1 MKRYDELVSQFMQ
14 TEFVTLRPSDR
25 LDFADDVM
33 KLGRIRHMPVVE
45 GNRVVGVVS
54 QRDLLAASLS
64 RVMEIDPRDHRS
76 FLRSVEISEVM
87 SKPVITIEPDRTIRE
102 AGGADDPPQDRLSP
116 GRRFLGTPVGLITET
131 DLLEQL
137 QVWGLWSERYPR
149 FSLRRMGLFKDPNSQ
164 REDPSGATPS

>member
-1 MKRYDELVSQFMQ
+1 MKRYDELVSEFMQ

-76 FLRSVEISEVM
+76 FLRLVEISEVM
-87 SKPVITIEPDRTIRE
+87 SDQVITIESTRTIRE
-102 AGGADDPPQDRLSP
+102 AAELMIRHKIGCLPVVDS
-116 GRRFLGTPVGLITET
+116 LGTPVGLITET
-131 DLLEQL
+131 DLLRA
-137 QVWGLWSERYPR
+137 V
-149 FSLRRMGLFKDPNSQ
+149 
-164 REDPSGATPS
+164 

>member
-33 KLGRIRHMPVVE
+33 KLGRIRHAGRG

-54 QRDLLAASLS
+54 HRDLLAASLS

-102 AGGADDPPQDRLSP
+102 AAELMIRHKIGCLPVVDS
-116 GRRFLGTPVGLITET
+116 LGTPVGLITET
-131 DLLEQL
+131 DLLRA
-137 QVWGLWSERYPR
+137 V
-149 FSLRRMGLFKDPNSQ
+149 
-164 REDPSGATPS
+164 

>member
-1 MKRYDELVSQFMQ
+1 MKRYDELVSEFMQ

-76 FLRSVEISEVM
+76 FLRSVEISEMM
-87 SKPVITIEPDRTIRE
+87 SEPVITIEPTRTIRE
-102 AGGADDPPQDRLSP
+102 AAELMIRHKIGCLPVVDS
-116 GRRFLGTPVGLITET
+116 LGTPVGLITET
-131 DLLEQL
+131 DLLRA
-137 QVWGLWSERYPR
+137 V
-149 FSLRRMGLFKDPNSQ
+149 
-164 REDPSGATPS
+164 

>member
-45 GNRVVGVVS
+45 GNRVLGVVS

-87 SKPVITIEPDRTIRE
+87 SEPVITIEPTRTIRE
-102 AGGADDPPQDRLSP
+102 AAELMIRHKIGCLPVVDS
-116 GRRFLGTPVGLITET
+116 LGTPVGLITET
-131 DLLEQL
+131 DLLRA
-137 QVWGLWSERYPR
+137 V
-149 FSLRRMGLFKDPNSQ
+149 
-164 REDPSGATPS
+164 

>member
-1 MKRYDELVSQFMQ
+1 MKRYDELVSGFMQ

-45 GNRVVGVVS
+45 GSRVVGVVS

-76 FLRSVEISEVM
+76 FLRSVEISEMM
-87 SKPVITIEPDRTIRE
+87 SEPVITIEATRTIRE
-102 AGGADDPPQDRLSP
+102 AAELMIRHKIGCLPVVDSN
-116 GRRFLGTPVGLITET
+116 GTPVGLITET
-131 DLLEQL
+131 DLLRA
-137 QVWGLWSERYPR
+137 V
-149 FSLRRMGLFKDPNSQ
+149 
-164 REDPSGATPS
+164 

>member
-1 MKRYDELVSQFMQ
+1 MKRYDELVSEFMQ

-76 FLRSVEISEVM
+76 FLRSVEISEMM
-87 SKPVITIEPDRTIRE
+87 SEPVITIDPTRTIRE
-102 AGGADDPPQDRLSP
+102 AAELMIRHKIGCLPVVDS
-116 GRRFLGTPVGLITET
+116 LGTPVGLITET
-131 DLLEQL
+131 DLLRA
-137 QVWGLWSERYPR
+137 V
-149 FSLRRMGLFKDPNSQ
+149 
-164 REDPSGATPS
+164 

>member
-1 MKRYDELVSQFMQ
+1 MKRYDELVSRFMQ

-102 AGGADDPPQDRLSP
+102 AAELMIRHKIGCLPVVDS
-116 GRRFLGTPVGLITET
+116 LGTPVGLITET
-131 DLLEQL
+131 DLLRA
-137 QVWGLWSERYPR
+137 V
-149 FSLRRMGLFKDPNSQ
+149 
-164 REDPSGATPS
+164 